1 MKTLA
6 ETFWEQLA
14 PGGGFP
20 QFMQWKQH
28 LLRTLLAIAWA
39 VIGCAAVA
47 GTPDR
52 STPLAAAKSYLTAIK
67 EGNAM
72 VMGTGSLGTT
82 NQKQWMFQFM
92 RCYLADQKLETAAVE
107 KFGREATEKSFG
119 EMKRTFQAVPQ
130 ALAALTNCDVRMEG
144 DHATIIFR
152 PLPGGDTPEPLKL
165 QKAAGEW
172 RVALGAEIEKADFSP
187 ALMEA
192 QASSMEKCAEEI
204 RAGKYQ
210 TPEQAQQ
217 GMMAAMM
224 ARYMQSPEQQ
234 ALRAPRPGRTNDSH

>member
-130 ALAALTNCDVRMEG
+130 ALAVIDELRRKDGRRSCHNNIQAV
-144 DHATIIFR
+144 
-152 PLPGGDTPEPLKL
+152 
-165 QKAAGEW
+165 AGW
-172 RVALGAEIEKADFSP
+172 RYAGA
-187 ALMEA
+187 A
-192 QASSMEKCAEEI
+192 QATKSGRRM
-204 RAGKYQ
+204 AGG
-210 TPEQAQQ
+210 T
-217 GMMAAMM
+217 GC
-224 ARYMQSPEQQ
+224 
-234 ALRAPRPGRTNDSH
+234 